1 MITFQQNLNV
11 IDNQNEYLILLIPDA
26 ELKLTTN
33 RIILFLLFCHRILV
47 VVNFHPALSGIS
59 RIIDLLW
66 PAYLTCFEGHE
77 RSFWYGWF

>member
-33 RIILFLLFCHRILV
+33 RIILFLLFSHRILV
-47 VVNFHPALSGIS
+47 VVNFHPS
-59 RIIDLLW
+59 IIRDK
-66 PAYLTCFEGHE
+66 
-77 RSFWYGWF
+77 